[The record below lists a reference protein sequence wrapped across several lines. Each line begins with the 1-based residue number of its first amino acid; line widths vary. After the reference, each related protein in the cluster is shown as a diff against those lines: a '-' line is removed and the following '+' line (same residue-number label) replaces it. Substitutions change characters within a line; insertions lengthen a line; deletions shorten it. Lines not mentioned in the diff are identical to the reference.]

1 MALADRMFSSVIVP
15 VNGSPSSLRTVP
27 TAMTLARQ
35 IGVTATIVRVVTSE
49 EAVDEATLQISSVV
63 PSSSA
68 DVAIEVLVGR
78 SVETKLLG
86 YLHGQ
91 SSALVVMAT
100 HARQAIGQ
108 LLLGSVA
115 DEIMQHNRAPVV
127 MVGPNVEPLPNG
139 ERYEDLVA
147 CVDGTELGVR
157 LVPLVEKSA
166 ADLGMTTLQFEATTP
181 ADHPVESIIDF
192 AAHQRS
198 PILAIAT
205 RGRRPAERL
214 RQSSTTI
221 GVLRSSRCPVMVVGP
236 SVL

>member
-1 MALADRMFSSVIVP
+1 MFSSVIVP

-27 TAMTLARQ
+27 IAMTLARQ

-49 EAVDEATLQISSVV
+49 EAVDEATRQIRSVV

-108 LLLGSVA
+108 LLLG
-115 DEIMQHNRAPVV
+115 
-127 MVGPNVEPLPNG
+127 
-139 ERYEDLVA
+139 
-147 CVDGTELGVR
+147 VR
-157 LVPLVEKSA
+157 LVPLVEKSG

-221 GVLRSSRCPVMVVGP
+221 GVLRSARWPVMVVGP